1 MGCMLSNDSSVGLL
15 RHDKSK
21 KVFTN
26 LIVSVRLKLNRC
38 VFRGRRSNVVTSDR
52 RGLSTPNRHSGER
65 RQRGTERKQDFGF
78 FSHVAPHRLPKM
90 QPYNLRQQGVHLSS
104 GALLGKFEGFF
115 ESDAAL
121 ASIYEQ

>member
-38 VFRGRRSNVVTSDR
+38 VFCSRRSNVVTSDR
-52 RGLSTPNRHSGER
+52 PGLRTLNGYSGER

-78 FSHVAPHRLPKM
+78 LSHVVPH
-90 QPYNLRQQGVHLSS
+90 
-104 GALLGKFEGFF
+104 
-115 ESDAAL
+115 
-121 ASIYEQ
+121 